1 MRVVLSHNELQ
12 DKMND
17 QKRLYTGR
25 KDKNN
30 NKIFVGDIVRVT
42 YGNADS
48 NFSENELVIYED
60 GKFLLD
66 HEDGQSTFDSPHFSL
81 EVIGTLKDNP
91 ELYSKGFRISF
102 DSD

>member
-1 MRVVLSHNELQ
+1 MKDLQ
-12 DKMND
+12 
-17 QKRLYTGR
+17 RHFTGI

-30 NKIFVGDIVRVT
+30 NKIFVGDILRVT

-48 NFSENELVIYED
+48 NFSENELVICKD

-91 ELYSKGFRISF
+91 ELYNDNFRISF

>member
-1 MRVVLSHNELQ
+1 MNELE
-12 DKMND
+12 
-17 QKRLYTGR
+17 RLYTGR

-48 NFSENELVIYED
+48 NFSENELVIYKE

-91 ELYSKGFRISF
+91 ELYNDNFRISF
-102 DSD
+102 DNDWYIGRWA

>member
-1 MRVVLSHNELQ
+1 
-12 DKMND
+12 MND

-30 NKIFVGDIVRVT
+30 NRIFVGDILRVA

-48 NFSENELVIYED
+48 NFSENELVIYKD

-81 EVIGTLKDNP
+81 EVIGTLKGNP
-91 ELYSKGFRISF
+91 ELYSEGFRISF